1 MDLDIGINTMHGKL
15 SHQNIL
21 AEVNGAQGEDS
32 NDQKNKNNNDEP
44 ITKPETE
51 EARKVILIL
60 KIMVVSIKKS
70 YVTKNKS
77 ILLMF

>member
-21 AEVNGAQGEDS
+21 AEVKGAQGEDS